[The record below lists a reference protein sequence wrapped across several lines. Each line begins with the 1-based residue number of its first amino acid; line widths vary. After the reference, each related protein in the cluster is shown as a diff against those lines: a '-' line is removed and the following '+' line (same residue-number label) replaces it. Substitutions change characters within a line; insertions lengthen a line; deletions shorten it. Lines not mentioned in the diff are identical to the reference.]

1 MLDVKSDERKKRQ
14 MSIFSKKPDNTTE
27 RQKQLLDLLKEK
39 NKSEKELNKKLEKRM
54 INKYT
59 DKYLKE
65 NKKLLTENAKTI
77 DTTEYEKAVAEL
89 KKRFPD
95 MK

>member
-1 MLDVKSDERKKRQ
+1 MV
-14 MSIFSKKPDNTTE
+14 T
-27 RQKQLLDLLKEK
+27 
-39 NKSEKELNKKLEKRM
+39 
-54 INKYT
+54 KYT

>member
-1 MLDVKSDERKKRQ
+1 MKL
-14 MSIFSKKPDNTTE
+14 FSKKEETTTD
-27 RQKQLLDLLKEK
+27 RQKQLLELLKEK

-54 INKYT
+54 VNKYT

-89 KKRFPD
+89 KKHFPD